1 MQPIVNGI
9 EAEYNEE
16 VEFMR
21 INAGTADGLKT
32 FNAYGMFG
40 HPAYLILDES
50 GKVLWQNVGEQP
62 KERIEENLI
71 MFMEN

>member
-16 VEFMR
+16 VEFIR

-40 HPAYLILDES
+40 HPAYLILDER
-50 GKVLWQNVGEQP
+50 GKILWQNVGEQP
-62 KERIEENLI
+62 QELIEESLI
-71 MFMEN
+71 SFLEK